1 MMQFLSGVLGAIIGG
16 AIVAWFNYQY
26 IWKSQ
31 KKLEM
36 MRLVFDDAMKAL
48 ALYEVDV
55 QNKDLQDLQP
65 ETKLAQAKAL
75 ALVPS
80 FFPEASDAYRHVFD
94 SGQKLRAMIDDGY
107 YKRVD
112 EAVNLMAKELH
123 KPETGAPW
131 ERIQFAL
138 GPASKKGNNGK

>member
-1 MMQFLSGVLGAIIGG
+1 MQFLSGLLGAVIGG

-31 KKLEM
+31 KKLEL
-36 MRLVFDDAMKAL
+36 MRSVFDDAMEAL

-65 ETKLAQAKAL
+65 ETRLAQAKAL
-75 ALVPS
+75 ALVPA

-94 SGQKLRAMIDDGY
+94 SGQKLRAMIDDSY

-112 EAVNLMAKELH
+112 EAVRLMANELNNSD
-123 KPETGAPW
+123 PPAPW
-131 ERIQFAL
+131 EKVKSPFSSKSTP
-138 GPASKKGNNGK
+138 GNAS